1 MPNYTQSNERYYQQ
15 KRFERGQKQQSSS
28 LSSLSSNFYHR
39 SFPSPGPQQQ
49 KLLAYLNSH
58 NLTPADLADQTG
70 LQAPVLIDWLQSDT
84 LLPLH
89 LLAAIGPLLGIEA
102 VAAAQEGGVTIAAHV
117 PLATPTT
124 TTTTVI
130 KTKIT
135 PGKPQTLSSNTPTTT
150 TTAHQKK
157 MKPGR
162 VSRTRI
168 HRLVLPPSPTAFAQS
183 TSAATAAS
191 TLTATASTASPVKG
205 ATPGKPV
212 AVGQIE
218 MIRALLIKKKTES
231 EGHLVARL
239 CGGRPLEE
247 LTHAEARRV
256 LWDLTQDTHGGLQA
270 IREAEQRQKIEQKA
284 QQQRRAAHVKKVAN
298 SGSNNVGNS
307 KKT

>member
-1 MPNYTQSNERYYQQ
+1 M
-15 KRFERGQKQQSSS
+15 
-28 LSSLSSNFYHR
+28 
-39 SFPSPGPQQQ
+39 
-49 KLLAYLNSH
+49 
-58 NLTPADLADQTG
+58 
-70 LQAPVLIDWLQSDT
+70 
-84 LLPLH
+84 
-89 LLAAIGPLLGIEA
+89 
-102 VAAAQEGGVTIAAHV
+102 AHV
-117 PLATPTT
+117 PLATLTT
-124 TTTTVI
+124 TTAI
-130 KTKIT
+130 KTKII
-135 PGKPQTLSSNTPTTT
+135 PGKSQTLSSNTPTTT

-168 HRLVLPPSPTAFAQS
+168 HHLVLPPSPTAFAQS

-191 TLTATASTASPVKG
+191 TLTAAAAASPVKG
-205 ATPGKPV
+205 PTPGKPV

-218 MIRALLIKKKTES
+218 MIRALLNKKKTES
-231 EGHLVARL
+231 ESHLIARL